1 MDNQYLSLTEYS
13 NKYSVSIS
21 TLRRR
26 IRAGHFP
33 YSLRL
38 GKYFLKDQS
47 PVTLSKQQNAMQK
60 KVSERK
66 TSFNS
71 DEKKVVSQM
80 LESQIPSSFLST
92 TTKQL
97 KPGREEA
104 AKHIENIEN
113 KKSKDDLS
121 VLLQKD
127 HSFLIKLMDSQKE
140 LYSQIEKKEEKI
152 NEQQDQIADLNT
164 LVALLEKENKE
175 LKSLLYQ
182 EKEMEEWLELN

>member
-13 NKYSVSIS
+13 NKYNMSIS

-26 IRAGHFP
+26 IRARHFP
-33 YSLRL
+33 YNLRL

-66 TSFNS
+66 VSFNS

-104 AKHIENIEN
+104 AKNIEN

-121 VLLQKD
+121 VLLLKD